1 MNDAYPL
8 VLLIILLAGLYFLQ
22 RRMHFETQA
31 IFLLITRRAEIA
43 VALFS
48 ILFFPG
54 VFLHEVSH
62 YVAARFLG
70 VRTGRFSLIPQPL
83 PDGRIR
89 LGYVETA
96 QTDFVRDA
104 LIGIAPLLAGGAFVI
119 YAGYFQL
126 GLPDLWQEFLEGQV
140 GVLLQGFAKLQ
151 ERADFWLWFYLIF
164 AVSSTMMPSAS
175 DRRAW
180 LPITLFMLIIIAVVL
195 LFGAG
200 PVLVDMWQQ
209 AANPVRLGL
218 EGLTMAFGISS
229 AVHLVLLPPL
239 WAVRRSLTRLTGLQ
253 IA

>member
-1 MNDAYPL
+1 MTEIYPL
-8 VLLIILLAGLYFLQ
+8 ILLIILLAGLYFLQ

-54 VFLHEVSH
+54 VFLHEISH

-70 VRTGRFSLIPQPL
+70 VRTGRFSLIPEPL

-96 QTDFVRDA
+96 RTDFIRDA
-104 LIGIAPLLAGGAFVI
+104 LIGIAPLVAGGAFVI

-126 GLPDLWQEFLEGQV
+126 GLPVLWQEFLGGEV
-140 GVLLQGFAKLQ
+140 EVLMQGFARLQ

-180 LPITLFMLIIIAVVL
+180 LPITLFIVLIILVVL
-195 LFGAG
+195 LLGDGPSLAG
-200 PVLVDMWQQ
+200 IWDRMAAPV
-209 AANPVRLGL
+209 NRGL